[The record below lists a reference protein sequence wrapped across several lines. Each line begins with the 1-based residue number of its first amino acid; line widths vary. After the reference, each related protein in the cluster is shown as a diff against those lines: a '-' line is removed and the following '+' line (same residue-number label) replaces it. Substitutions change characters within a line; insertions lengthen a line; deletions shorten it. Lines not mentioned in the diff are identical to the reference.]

1 MKLILPI
8 GLFLALLV
16 GAASALFGGFGAVVL
31 AMLCFPLVF
40 ILRDYRVGVVLM
52 ITLMPFGNL
61 SFVGSLATVTSPQ
74 LLVCYTV
81 GCFVL
86 DRLLSRRPVL
96 LPPPPVW
103 WRYLLPIGL
112 ALLVGLTHL
121 GEVTPSMALLLGDEY
136 SGRFKYLLTLGFK
149 PMLIVLAS
157 VLIAN
162 AARDSARP
170 QLLLAPVVVS
180 TVLLSALLMGFI
192 LWSGLGIAVISGS
205 RARNFLSPLG
215 MHANEFGA
223 MFGMG
228 VGIMLFMVP
237 AVKSGLYRLL
247 LCAALA
253 ISLAALLLTFS
264 RGGYVLAAVAVVYFL
279 LSQRRAS
286 LAFGA
291 LACLVVA
298 LLLAPKEVYER
309 AGAGIGEAGSGGAIA
324 SATASNDDQLTAGR
338 LWLWTRTFPNFYRNP
353 VTGSGLSSQAWS
365 EAVKSGVI
373 KTAQTHNFYLSIL
386 YDTGLVGMVVVLSFF
401 VFVYRA
407 FKSVARDPAT
417 PPLIAAAM
425 NGSAAVLI
433 GYGLMGFTNSTFW
446 PRIEHIYLWM
456 MFGFCMAYLKAPVTQ
471 AQARRARRQ
480 RAALTHC

>member
-8 GLFLALLV
+8 GLFLALLI
-16 GAASALFGGFGAVVL
+16 GAASALFGGLAAIAL

-52 ITLMPFGNL
+52 IMLMPFANL
-61 SFVGSLATVTSPQ
+61 SFAGHLATVSSPQ
-74 LLVCYTV
+74 LLVCFTA

-86 DRLLSRRPVL
+86 ERLLSRRPLL
-96 LPPPPVW
+96 LPPAPLW

-121 GEVTPSMALLLGDEY
+121 GEVTPLMVQVLGDEY
-136 SGRFKYLLTLGFK
+136 SGPFKYLLALGFK

-162 AARDSARP
+162 AVRDSERP
-170 QLLLAPVVVS
+170 QLFLVPVVVS
-180 TVLLSALLMGFI
+180 TVLFSALLLGYI
-192 LWSGLGIAVISGS
+192 LWSGLGISAISGS

-237 AVKSGLYRLL
+237 AVKSGFYRLL
-247 LCAALA
+247 LCAALV
-253 ISLAALLLTFS
+253 ISLVALLLTFS
-264 RGGYVLAAVAVVYFL
+264 RGGYVLAFTAVVYFL
-279 LSQRRAS
+279 LSQRRAA

-291 LACLVVA
+291 LVFLVLV

-309 AGAGIGEAGSGGAIA
+309 AGSGIGEVGGGGSV
-324 SATASNDDQLTAGR
+324 ATASNDDQLTAGR
-338 LWLWTRTFPNFYRNP
+338 VWLWSRSFPNFYRNP

-365 EAVKSGVI
+365 DAVKSGVI

-386 YDTGLVGMVVVLSFF
+386 YDTGLVGMAVVLSFF

-407 FKSVARDPAT
+407 FKSVARDAAT
-417 PPLIAAAM
+417 PPVIAAAM
-425 NGSAAVLI
+425 HGSAAVLI

-456 MFGFCMAYLKAPVTQ
+456 MFGICMAFLKAPVTK
-471 AQARRARRQ
+471 AQARRARGQ
-480 RAALTHC
+480 RAALTHS